1 MRNKRHRPGP
11 MAQNQRHTMP
21 QRKTGTFNHVFSR
34 VSGDAMSNVE
44 SLTVN
49 HDGCIVIPAAVVDQL
64 DLAPGQSVD
73 VVSDEKQLRLSR
85 PEVHAYAD
93 WRHISHGLLDDQE
106 K

>member
-1 MRNKRHRPGP
+1 
-11 MAQNQRHTMP
+11 
-21 QRKTGTFNHVFSR
+21 
-34 VSGDAMSNVE
+34 MSNVE

-49 HDGCIVIPAAVVDQL
+49 RDGCIVIPATVVDQL

-93 WRHISHGLLDDQE
+93 WRHISHGLLDGQE
-106 K
+106 E